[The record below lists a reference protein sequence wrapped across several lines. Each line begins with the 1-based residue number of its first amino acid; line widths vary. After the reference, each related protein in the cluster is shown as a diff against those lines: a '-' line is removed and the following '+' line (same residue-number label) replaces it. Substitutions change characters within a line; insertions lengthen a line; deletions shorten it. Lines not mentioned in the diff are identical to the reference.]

1 MIAILAALS
10 ISFEPAFVFPGEP
23 FRVVT
28 SAPAEV
34 SSTSLRLTKRND
46 AWYGIAP
53 QQPVDI
59 YATIG
64 PEGAYTDAA
73 TKSLPIAKG
82 RPITKIGGM
91 EIVPM
96 HGDEYA
102 AILNGK
108 RFPSIVSFSLAPRS
122 APERERP
129 FRVDYVYV
137 GKDYLTLS
145 GEAGGLLRAT
155 VQLEPG
161 RLTLNGISIFDFTGT
176 MTLLGTERVI
186 DLAAGGK
193 LFFSVVIPDSVP

>member
-10 ISFEPAFVFPGEP
+10 ISFEPAFVFPGES

-34 SSTSLRLTKRND
+34 SSSNLRLTKRND
-46 AWYGIAP
+46 AWHGIAP

-73 TKSLPIAKG
+73 TKLLPVAKG
-82 RPITKIGGM
+82 RPIAKIGGM

-96 HGDEYA
+96 YGDEYA

-108 RFPSIVSFSLAPRS
+108 RFPSLVSFSLAPRS

-137 GKDYLTLS
+137 GKNHVTLS

-155 VQLEPG
+155 VRIEPG
-161 RLTLNGISIFDFTGT
+161 RLTLNGISLFDFTGT
-176 MTLLGTERVI
+176 MTLLGTEREI
-186 DLAAGGK
+186 DSAAGGK
-193 LFFSVVIPDSVP
+193 LYFSVVIPDSAP

>member
-1 MIAILAALS
+1 LIAILAALS

-23 FRVVT
+23 FRVMT

-34 SSTSLRLTKRND
+34 SSPGLRLAHRNGN
-46 AWYGIAP
+46 WHGIAP
-53 QQPVDI
+53 RQPIDI

-73 TKSLPIAKG
+73 KKLLPVAKGGPIA
-82 RPITKIGGM
+82 KIGGM

-108 RFPSIVSFSLAPRS
+108 RFPALVTFNLAPRS

-129 FRVDYVYV
+129 FRVDYAYV
-137 GKDYLTLS
+137 GKNHVTLS
-145 GEAGGLLRAT
+145 GDVGGLLRAT
-155 VQLEPG
+155 VRIEPG
-161 RLTLNGISIFDFTGT
+161 RLTLNGISLFDFTGT
-176 MTLLGTERVI
+176 MSLLGTERAI

-193 LFFSVVIPDSVP
+193 LFFSIVIPDSAP